1 MFAAYHSQY
10 PDLAKQIDCM
20 QLRGL
25 PENWDSALPTFASD
39 QKGIATRDSSGKVL
53 NAIAGQRPW
62 LLGGAADLAPLTKT
76 ELKDVFYG
84 NFQAPRQ
91 DDNEGGNFGGPNVH
105 FGVR

>member
-1 MFAAYHSQY
+1 
-10 PDLAKQIDCM
+10 M

-25 PENWDSALPTFASD
+25 PENWDSALPTFAAD